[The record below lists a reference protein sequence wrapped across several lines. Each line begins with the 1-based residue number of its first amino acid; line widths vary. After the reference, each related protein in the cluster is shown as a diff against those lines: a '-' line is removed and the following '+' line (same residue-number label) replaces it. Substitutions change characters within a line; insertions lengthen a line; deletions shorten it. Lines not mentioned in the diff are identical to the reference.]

1 MRLACE
7 VEHRITRVVSLELGP
22 DNSNRVYPESGLLG
36 PFHST
41 ADHGGREDRI
51 DDFARINTYH
61 VGTIAYLV
69 DRMTKKAD
77 LDGTLIDNAL
87 VLYGSAMGDS
97 NMHTHERVPLFVT
110 GHAGGALTGGV
121 HVKAPA
127 GTPLANVMLTL
138 LRRLGLDDLP
148 AFGDSAGAFDL

>member
-1 MRLACE
+1 
-7 VEHRITRVVSLELGP
+7 
-22 DNSNRVYPESGLLG
+22 
-36 PFHST
+36 
-41 ADHGGREDRI
+41 
-51 DDFARINTYH
+51 
-61 VGTIAYLV
+61 
-69 DRMTKKAD
+69 MTKKAD

-148 AFGDSAGAFDL
+148 EFGDSTGAFDL